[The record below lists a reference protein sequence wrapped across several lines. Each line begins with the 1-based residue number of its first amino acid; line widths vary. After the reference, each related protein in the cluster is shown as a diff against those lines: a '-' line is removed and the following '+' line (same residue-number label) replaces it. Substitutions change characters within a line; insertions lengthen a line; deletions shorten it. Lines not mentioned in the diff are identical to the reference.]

1 MSINR
6 MYDIWYTQILQLL
19 PGERITRIRNFTW
32 LVVGIFLS
40 KSVQLSK
47 IGLKIPGRA
56 KEVNVVRRLSRF
68 LSNPGFVT
76 RTIYEPMAV
85 SWLQSLAA
93 VQDSLLLI
101 IDGTR
106 VGFGYHLLIVA
117 AAYRR
122 RALPIAWSWVRAK
135 KGHSPLETQ
144 LELLAY
150 IRTLLP
156 EDIPV
161 KLVGDS
167 EFRAGELWKQL
178 EAWGWGYVL
187 RLIETYQFRST
198 QQEPWQPIGDLV
210 SQPGQKVWQEQVYL
224 TMKHEHRA
232 NVLAYWQIGEKWP
245 WLLAT
250 NLTSPEM
257 TLKAYRRRMW
267 VEEMFGDWKRH
278 GFDFQSTHV
287 RHPERLSVLTLAIV
301 LLYSWLIFR
310 GVHIIKNGDRS
321 WVDRSDR
328 RDLSVFQVG
337 LRWIER
343 CLTNQFPFSVSF
355 LLPRW
360 KLSGS

>member
-6 MYDIWYTQILQLL
+6 MYDIWYPQILQLL
-19 PGERITRIRNFTW
+19 PRERITRVRNFTW

-56 KEVNVVRRLSRF
+56 REVSVVRRLSRF

-76 RTIYEPMAV
+76 RTIYEPIV
-85 SWLQSLAA
+85 RSWLQSLAA

-122 RALPIAWSWVRAK
+122 RALPIAWCWVRAK

-150 IRTLLP
+150 TRTLLP
-156 EDIPV
+156 ENTSV

-178 EAWGWGYVL
+178 EAWGWDYVL
-187 RLIETYQFRST
+187 RLIETYQVRST
-198 QQEPWQPIGDLV
+198 PNEPWQPIGDLV

-250 NLTSPEM
+250 NLTTPEM

-287 RHPERLSVLTLAIV
+287 RHPERLSILTLAIV
-301 LLYSWLIFR
+301 LLYSWLVFR
-310 GVHIIKNGDRS
+310 GVHIIKNGERT
-321 WVDRSDR
+321 WVDRADR
-328 RDLSVFQVG
+328 RDLCVFQIG
-337 LRWIER
+337 LRWVER
-343 CLTNQFPFSVSF
+343 CLTNQIKFSVSF
-355 LLPRW
+355 LIPRW